1 MPIEWSGYETRIY
14 VLLNFVAGESPRC
27 ISRESGLSLFI
38 WTAEECAV
46 LCRGKGSGQ
55 VIICVWSCD
64 HKCGH
69 VIRSVCVWGGGGV
82 M

>member
-38 WTAEECAV
+38 WTAEECAIV
-46 LCRGKGSGQ
+46 CRGKGSGH
-55 VIICVWSCD
+55 VIICV
-64 HKCGH
+64 
-69 VIRSVCVWGGGGV
+69 CVGGGGGSCDLKCVV